1 MMGTMRLGLEDVEQ
15 FPDNRPWAPERRGG
29 GFGWTGRG
37 RRCHQTRVCPEEEE
51 ENRFEMMGNLGG
63 LVV

>member
-37 RRCHQTRVCPEEEE
+37 RRRHQTRVCPEEE
-51 ENRFEMMGNLGG
+51 ENRFEMMGNWGV